1 MGLDGVKELRCHSD
15 LFTEKQE
22 IALDVTENIY
32 FIDINQ
38 LEGNLWKM
46 GSGAIV
52 SVSIKKG

>member
-38 LEGNLWKM
+38 L
-46 GSGAIV
+46 
-52 SVSIKKG
+52 